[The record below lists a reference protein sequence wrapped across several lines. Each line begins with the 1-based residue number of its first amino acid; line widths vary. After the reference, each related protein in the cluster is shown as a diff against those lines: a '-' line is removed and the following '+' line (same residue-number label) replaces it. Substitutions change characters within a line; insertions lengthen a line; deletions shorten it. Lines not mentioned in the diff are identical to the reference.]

1 MAPTISQILAASYA
15 AVLNRKRAPE
25 NQWAENA
32 FMREMER
39 TGMIEKVSFGPTIE
53 ATLDW
58 RANPGAGFNAT
69 ELEGLT
75 LDKTNVISAASYT
88 IAELSVPVTYSN
100 KDEVTNPTENQK
112 IALVK
117 NLISNALT
125 SHDDKIESAIFS
137 TTTNGFYGLL
147 GLLQQ
152 DGQGTPGGI
161 DAAVETWWRHPTQTY
176 TGASDV
182 EAKLT
187 LLYNQV
193 IKGSGSEYTPS
204 VLISSATPQATFEGI
219 QQGLQRYI
227 DTDEAK
233 AGFKI
238 LAFKTARWS
247 FSQYGTTDIFMLNN
261 KAFGLKVSQQM
272 FRDLGD
278 EIPLQNQ
285 NGKTRR
291 VYSALQAIVVNKSR
305 LGICHL

>member
-1 MAPTISQILAASYA
+1 MALSISQILASSYP
-15 AVLNRKRAPE
+15 AVLAAKRAPE

-53 ATLDW
+53 APLDW

-69 ELEGLT
+69 ELETLS
-75 LDKTNVISAASYT
+75 LDKTNVITAASYA

-117 NLISNALT
+117 SLINNALT
-125 SHDDKIESAIFS
+125 SHDDKIESAIFATS
-137 TTTNGFYGLL
+137 TNGFNGLL
-147 GLLQQ
+147 GLVPQN
-152 DGQGTPGGI
+152 GNGTPGGI
-161 DAAVETWWRHPTQTY
+161 DASVEAWWRNPQQTY
-176 TGASDV
+176 TGASDI

-193 IKGSGSEYTPS
+193 IKGSGSEYTPTT
-204 VLISSATPQATFEGI
+204 LISSATPHATFEGT
-219 QQGLQRYI
+219 QQGLQRYV
-227 DTDEAK
+227 DTQEAK

-247 FSQYGTTDIFMLNN
+247 FSQYGTTDVFMLSP
-261 KAFGLKVSQQM
+261 KAFNLKVSKQM

-278 EIPLQNQ
+278 EIQLQSQ